1 MRPEAQPA
9 SAKNNPIVTMRRMIA
24 NPLNFPGWNSTKT
37 TAICTENRATK
48 KGRHFNRGALFRK
61 NPAITPG

>member
-9 SAKNNPIVTMRRMIA
+9 SANNNPIVTMRRMIA
-24 NPLNFPGWNSTKT
+24 NPLNFPDWNSTKI

-48 KGRHFNRGALFRK
+48 KGAPGTRGAPLEK
-61 NPAITPG
+61 YSH